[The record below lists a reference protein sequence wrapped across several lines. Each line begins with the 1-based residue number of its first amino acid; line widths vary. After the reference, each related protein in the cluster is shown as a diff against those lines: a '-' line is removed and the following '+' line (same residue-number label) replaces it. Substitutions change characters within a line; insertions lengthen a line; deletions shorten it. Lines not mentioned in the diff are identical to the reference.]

1 MHYAHLDNV
10 QFLNKYLSLIIKKQK
25 NVWAVHLQL
34 VFVYLLPSLLSFF
47 FLKKKKDKLKASE
60 SGRTVE
66 NSMLSW

>member
-25 NVWAVHLQL
+25 NVWAVRLQL

-47 FLKKKKDKLKASE
+47 FLKKKKRQIE
-60 SGRTVE
+60 S
-66 NSMLSW
+66 

>member
-66 NSMLSW
+66 NSMLS